1 MEELISKVEQKNTQF
16 VKLEEENTLKQEE
29 LMKLRVKAKALE
41 KEMKSLTQAE
51 EEPEQDKDQTVICT
65 NSLCPVFHS
74 L

>member
-41 KEMKSLTQAE
+41 KEIKSLTQAE
-51 EEPEQDKDQTVICT
+51 EEPEQDKDQTVME
-65 NSLCPVFHS
+65 
-74 L
+74 

>member
-51 EEPEQDKDQTVICT
+51 EEPEQDKDQTVME
-65 NSLCPVFHS
+65 
-74 L
+74 